1 MIAAKTAEALRILN
15 QKVKDRELRKLYLC
29 VACGHMEREAAVLE
43 GYLTKNEVQNRVYFS
58 RKPSPGAKSVRTGYQ
73 VLEERAECSLLQV
86 ELFTGRT
93 HQIRAHMAALGH
105 PLAGD
110 GKYGKN
116 KVNKALD
123 FPYQALCSYRLEFR
137 FASPAGELGYLNG
150 REFQVQDVWFL
161 EKFRQLPK

>member
-1 MIAAKTAEALRILN
+1 
-15 QKVKDRELRKLYLC
+15 
-29 VACGHMEREAAVLE
+29 MEREAAVLE

-93 HQIRAHMAALGH
+93 HQIR
-105 PLAGD
+105 
-110 GKYGKN
+110 
-116 KVNKALD
+116 V
-123 FPYQALCSYRLEFR
+123 
-137 FASPAGELGYLNG
+137 
-150 REFQVQDVWFL
+150 QVQDVWFL